1 MGAPGTVP
9 DEADRRCHRLGHVAG
24 HGRYVEPSFGLVD
37 DDAPLIVD
45 QHHEFNHRNHQ
56 RHRRVRADAGHEDPT
71 LALVPMCI
79 LVASPQRRPYEH
91 FSLRCVGKHCDRHPP
106 LASTFTTGAS
116 ECPRLRR
123 LDITAC
129 RSVLVG
135 TSLSILVFSFCIV
148 HTYEVE
154 FINYASYI
162 RSARYR

>member
-37 DDAPLIVD
+37 DDAP
-45 QHHEFNHRNHQ
+45 
-56 RHRRVRADAGHEDPT
+56 T
-71 LALVPMCI
+71 LALVAMCI

-148 HTYEVE
+148 HTHEVE